1 MAETLGSGGGFFGG
15 LSQGIGA
22 ARAQQLEED
31 KLAAVEA
38 NKAKA
43 SAVSQIEATITH
55 IKEVAKAAAASGNDP
70 KKILSAVQPLIASAQ
85 GLAQAAGI
93 DPQMIQQRAVLAT
106 MQPIQSTPENQS
118 HQLIKVTGAMGE
130 GDKLVRLE
138 KTTGKVV
145 PINPA
150 TGMPLTESDVITPR
164 QAQVVN
170 PTLGQPPILGTP
182 GQPTAQVTPF
192 TDRFSAVE
200 QQPSVTIP
208 PAKDIAGLSGDTIDL
223 LARQVINGN
232 DRAFSGTPRGKEGN
246 AIRAAIMNRVGT
258 IAKAENISAE
268 RLNAA
273 ISEYKAFQ
281 SGQRKTGERAAL
293 VDLAATEF
301 QLVAPVLLDASEK
314 VDRTKYSDVNK
325 IILSYLERSGDPSVV
340 QFGGA
345 LNTVVN
351 VYARAVSPTGQV
363 TVSDKDHAREIL
375 QKAWS
380 NGQIKA
386 AVEMLNREVEAAL
399 KSPKKALQH
408 QRETYSSG
416 VPTSRLTAESLR
428 NSVASSEPSGAP
440 AMPKVNEE
448 RDGYRYSGGN
458 PADPSNWV
466 KVR

>member
-1 MAETLGSGGGFFGG
+1 MLFRSE
-15 LSQGIGA
+15 
-22 ARAQQLEED
+22 
-31 KLAAVEA
+31 
-38 NKAKA
+38 
-43 SAVSQIEATITH
+43 
-55 IKEVAKAAAASGNDP
+55 
-70 KKILSAVQPLIASAQ
+70 
-85 GLAQAAGI
+85 
-93 DPQMIQQRAVLAT
+93 
-106 MQPIQSTPENQS
+106 
-118 HQLIKVTGAMGE
+118 
-130 GDKLVRLE
+130 
-138 KTTGKVV
+138 
-145 PINPA
+145 
-150 TGMPLTESDVITPR
+150 
-164 QAQVVN
+164 
-170 PTLGQPPILGTP
+170 
-182 GQPTAQVTPF
+182 
-192 TDRFSAVE
+192 
-200 QQPSVTIP
+200 
-208 PAKDIAGLSGDTIDL
+208 DIAGLSGGTIDL

-258 IAKAENISAE
+258 IAKAENIPAE
-268 RLNAA
+268 RLNTA

-301 QLVAPVLLDASEK
+301 QAVAPVLLDASEK

-325 IILSYLERSGDPSVV
+325 IILSYLERTGDPNVV

-380 NGQIKA
+380 KGQIAA

-416 VPTSRLTAESLR
+416 VPNPRLTAEALR
-428 NSVASSEPSGAP
+428 NSVASPEPYGASAIP